1 MLAEADNS
9 IEENVFHEIGHLH
22 SLLDLLRHLL
32 LHKLLD
38 QLLYRL
44 QAVRYVNHMISFF
57 PPLLCPTRTWKV
69 ELPSGHD
76 EMAPLHAS
84 KLARAPGGRDT

>member
-44 QAVRYVNHMISFF
+44 QAVRYVNHITTFVFSRLENSDILGNQQLLGELQCNSF
-57 PPLLCPTRTWKV
+57 
-69 ELPSGHD
+69 
-76 EMAPLHAS
+76 
-84 KLARAPGGRDT
+84 